1 MRKLRRGHAVIV
13 SRQQLAWQGKDSNLI
28 RWMSEP
34 TFGCQARKLGL
45 RIFRHNHPTRLRI
58 RDLVI
63 PKLMEKKSIEF
74 YVIPF
79 YLNSIFK
86 TAYFKKLFHTFPL
99 KKYFAGPNMFF
110 ISSPLQE
117 LYFPFL
123 SHISTL
129 FPLSHHCKFL
139 QYLFSL
145 QKLSLK
151 LCFI

>member
-1 MRKLRRGHAVIV
+1 MRKRRRRHEVIV
-13 SRQQLAWQGKDSNLI
+13 SRQQLAWQGKDSDLI

-74 YVIPF
+74 YIIPF

-110 ISSPLQE
+110 HFQPPARTLLPFSFPHFYTLSP
-117 LYFPFL
+117 FP
-123 SHISTL
+123 
-129 FPLSHHCKFL
+129 
-139 QYLFSL
+139 SL
-145 QKLSLK
+145 
-151 LCFI
+151 